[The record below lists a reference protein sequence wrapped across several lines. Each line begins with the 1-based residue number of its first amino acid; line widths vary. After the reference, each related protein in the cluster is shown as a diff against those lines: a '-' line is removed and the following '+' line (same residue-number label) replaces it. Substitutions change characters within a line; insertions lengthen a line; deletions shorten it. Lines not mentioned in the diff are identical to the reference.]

1 MLHILFNVYRF
12 YAYITCQAKLD
23 MHIHNHSLRRR
34 AFQKSPTMWIW
45 IRTCGCVRASV
56 LLPHIS
62 NIDFEIEFDEL
73 FPGSVTNERFPQPFR
88 ATATFFFHQSS
99 FFLVVSALASVYF
112 VLVDLS
118 FGPSMQILPRPVPS
132 YSLYVATIPSHPN
145 ESSENWLFGN
155 SHQISIEFAV
165 IQSIWIRENLIFD
178 VDNGNENIRNCWPV
192 CRKKSRRRRRTDA
205 DSHDRFPKW
214 RAYLAQL

>member
-23 MHIHNHSLRRR
+23 MHIHNHSLQRR

-56 LLPHIS
+56 LLPDIS

-88 ATATFFFHQSS
+88 ATATFFFSPIS
-99 FFLVVSALASVYF
+99 LFPGCSGSGISIFCPCRLVVRAVNANLTAPRTIVLIVCRYDSQSPEWVERKLVVRQLASN
-112 VLVDLS
+112 
-118 FGPSMQILPRPVPS
+118 IHWICC
-132 YSLYVATIPSHPN
+132 YSIDMDTREFNIWRWQRKRKY
-145 ESSENWLFGN
+145 SEL
-155 SHQISIEFAV
+155 
-165 IQSIWIRENLIFD
+165 
-178 VDNGNENIRNCWPV
+178 
-192 CRKKSRRRRRTDA
+192 
-205 DSHDRFPKW
+205 
-214 RAYLAQL
+214 LACV

>member
-56 LLPHIS
+56 LLPDIS

-88 ATATFFFHQSS
+88 ATATFFF
-99 FFLVVSALASVYF
+99 FTN
-112 VLVDLS
+112 
-118 FGPSMQILPRPVPS
+118 LPFS
-132 YSLYVATIPSHPN
+132 
-145 ESSENWLFGN
+145 WLFRLW
-155 SHQISIEFAV
+155 HQYILSL
-165 IQSIWIRENLIFD
+165 ST
-178 VDNGNENIRNCWPV
+178 
-192 CRKKSRRRRRTDA
+192 CRSGRQCKSYRAPYHRTHCM
-205 DSHDRFPKW
+205 SLRFPVTRMS
-214 RAYLAQL
+214 RAKIGCSATRIKYPLNLLLFNRYGYERI